1 MLYVVFCFQQSCS
14 CVEFLLIYRML
25 LVSVTDGAAAM
36 AGSAII
42 GMFVKYVC

>member
-1 MLYVVFCFQQSCS
+1 
-14 CVEFLLIYRML
+14 ML